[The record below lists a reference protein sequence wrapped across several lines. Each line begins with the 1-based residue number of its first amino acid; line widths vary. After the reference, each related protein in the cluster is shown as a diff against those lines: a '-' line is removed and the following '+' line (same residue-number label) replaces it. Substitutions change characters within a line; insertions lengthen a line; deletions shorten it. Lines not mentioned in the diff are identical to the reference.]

1 MNMLA
6 ITNNSIVK
14 VVDMDLLFSV
24 LGSQVVHK
32 VIDEL
37 LAEVVDSLWRI
48 LSENQHLTDMTFA
61 SNMALESAAM
71 TC

>member
-14 VVDMDLLFSV
+14 VVDVNLLFSV

-48 LSENQHLTDMTFA
+48 LPENQHLTDMTFA

-71 TC
+71 KC